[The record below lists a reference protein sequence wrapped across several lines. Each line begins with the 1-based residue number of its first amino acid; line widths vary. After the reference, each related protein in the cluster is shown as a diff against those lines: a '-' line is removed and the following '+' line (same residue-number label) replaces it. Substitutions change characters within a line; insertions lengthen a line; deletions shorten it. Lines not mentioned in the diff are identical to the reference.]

1 MAITRE
7 LAEFVAA
14 TTFDALPDH
23 VVERVKV
30 HALDAFAAGFAGARW
45 PWAQM
50 VVALA
55 TEQGGTAEASAFGQL
70 RQWNISQAALL
81 NGVMISGFEADHSG
95 HHSHT
100 GATVTPAA
108 LAVAER
114 NHASGRD
121 LLTALAL
128 SSEIG
133 CRIGIAQTR
142 AVEDERGFHNPG
154 VNGPYSASAAAGR
167 LLGLDGE
174 TQARAFG
181 IAGSHSAG
189 LIEFAWTGA
198 MTKRLHLGR
207 ASQYGLESALLA
219 EKGFTGPTTVI
230 EGQYGML
237 NAFSPSPRPERALAG
252 LGEQWLLTE
261 TLIKPYAAH
270 GVTQAVITA
279 TVNLKS
285 ENTIDPESID
295 KVVVTSTD
303 HRIVLPRFLDPSP
316 TNHLGAQC
324 SLPFTTAVALFR
336 DLADP
341 MAYDASVLND
351 SGIRDLAT
359 RVTFE
364 HRADADGRKLVE
376 GTGGHLE
383 LNVTAAD
390 GTTWTAETG
399 PHIGSIPNPAS
410 FDDVADKFHRFSRHL
425 LDEPARDRMIAAIRT
440 LEELPDAHEL
450 IAQVRG

>member
-7 LAEFVAA
+7 LADFVAD
-14 TTFDALPDH
+14 TTFEALPDR

-30 HALDAFAAGFAGARW
+30 HTLDAFAAGFAGARW

-50 VVALA
+50 VVSLA
-55 TEQGGTAEASAFGQL
+55 TDQGGTAEASAFGQS
-70 RQWNISQAALL
+70 RQWNLSQAALL

-114 NHASGRD
+114 EHASGTA
-121 LLTALAL
+121 LLTAIALA
-128 SSEIG
+128 SEVG
-133 CRIGIAQTR
+133 CRIGVAQTR
-142 AVEDERGFHNPG
+142 AVEDERGFHNPS

-174 TQARAFG
+174 TQSRAFG

-219 EKGFTGPTTVI
+219 YKGFTGPTTVI
-230 EGQYGML
+230 EGKYGL
-237 NAFSPSPRPERALAG
+237 FNAFSPSPKPERALAG
-252 LGEQWLLTE
+252 LGEKWLLEE

-270 GVTQAVITA
+270 GVTQAVIAA
-279 TVNLKS
+279 TVNLKR
-285 ENTIDPESID
+285 EHKIDPETISR
-295 KVVVTSTD
+295 VTVESTD
-303 HRIVLPRFLDPSP
+303 HRVVLPRFLEPAP

-341 MAYDASVLND
+341 MEYDASVLD
-351 SGIRDLAT
+351 DARIRDLAT
-359 RVTFE
+359 RVTFS
-364 HRADADGRKLVE
+364 HRPYPDGQKLVE

-383 LNVTAAD
+383 LTVVAD
-390 GTTWTAETG
+390 GETLTAETG

-410 FDDVADKFHRFSRHL
+410 FEDVEDKFHRFSRHL
-425 LDEPARDRMIAAIRT
+425 LDDRAATRIVDQIRRLEELDDVSELIAAIR
-440 LEELPDAHEL
+440 P
-450 IAQVRG
+450 

>member
-7 LAEFVAA
+7 LAEFVAS
-14 TTFDALPDH
+14 TTYEDLPQH
-23 VVERVKV
+23 VIDRVKV
-30 HALDAFAAGFAGARW
+30 HTLDAFASGLAGARW
-45 PWAQM
+45 PWTQM
-50 VVALA
+50 VIAMT
-55 TEQGGTAEASAFGQL
+55 TEQGGVAEASAFGQQ
-70 RQWNISQAALL
+70 RGWNISQAALL

-114 NHASGRD
+114 ERVSGRD
-121 LLTALAL
+121 LLTALTLA
-128 SSEIG
+128 SEVG
-133 CRIGIAQTR
+133 CRIGVAQTR

-154 VNGPYSASAAAGR
+154 ANGPYSASAAAGR
-167 LLGLDGE
+167 LLGLDAE
-174 TQARAFG
+174 TQASAFG

-189 LIEFAWTGA
+189 LVEFAWTGA

-219 EKGFTGPTTVI
+219 AKGFTGPTTVI
-230 EGQYGML
+230 EGKYGML

-252 LGEQWLLTE
+252 LGERWLLEE

-279 TVNLKS
+279 AVGLKR
-285 ENTIDPESID
+285 EHKIDPEAIER
-295 KVVVTSTD
+295 VLVISTD
-303 HRIVLPRFLDPSP
+303 HRVELPRFLDPSP

-336 DLADP
+336 DLDDP
-341 MAYDASVLND
+341 MEYDVSVLD
-351 SGIRDLAT
+351 DARIRDLSS
-359 RVTFE
+359 RITFE
-364 HRADADGRKLVE
+364 HRANLDGQKMVE

-383 LNVTAAD
+383 LTVVAD
-390 GTTWTAETG
+390 GRTLTAETG

-410 FDDVADKFHRFSRHL
+410 FKDIEDKFHRFSRHL
-425 LDEPARDRMIAAIRT
+425 LDNEARVQMIEKIRDLENLSDASEMIAGIR
-440 LEELPDAHEL
+440 
-450 IAQVRG
+450 G

>member
-1 MAITRE
+1 MSITRE
-7 LAEFVAA
+7 LAEFVA
-14 TTFDALPDH
+14 TTPFESLPEP

-50 VVALA
+50 VVELA
-55 TEQGGTAEASAFGQL
+55 TELGGVSEASAFGQQ
-70 RQWNISQAALL
+70 RGWSVSQAALL

-108 LAVAER
+108 LAIAER
-114 NHASGRD
+114 KRVSGRE

-128 SSEIG
+128 ASEVG
-133 CRIGIAQTR
+133 CRLGVAQTR

-189 LIEFAWTGA
+189 LVEFAWTGA

-207 ASQYGLESALLA
+207 ASQHGLESALLA
-219 EKGFTGPTTVI
+219 AKGFTGPTTVI

-237 NAFSPSPRPERALAG
+237 NAFSPAPRPERALEG

-270 GVTQAVITA
+270 GVTQAVIA
-279 TVNLKS
+279 AAVILKQD
-285 ENTIDPESID
+285 NTIDPETIERIH
-295 KVVVTSTD
+295 VTSTD
-303 HRIVLPRFLDPSP
+303 HRVLLPRFLDPSP

-336 DLADP
+336 DLDDP
-341 MAYDASVLND
+341 MEYDASVLD
-351 SGIRDLAT
+351 DRRIRNLAN

-364 HRADADGRKLVE
+364 YRTGPEGKRLVE
-376 GTGGHLE
+376 GTGGQLE
-383 LNVTAAD
+383 LNVTAD
-390 GTTWTAETG
+390 GKMVTAHTG

-410 FDDVADKFHRFSRHL
+410 FGDVEDKFHRFSRHVL
-425 LDEPARDRMIAAIRT
+425 GDGARALMVERIRT
-440 LEELPDAHEL
+440 LEELADVGDL
-450 IAQVRG
+450 IAAVRG